1 MNRDFEFRQLLRAYR
16 NGIINEATFEQEMS
30 SLENGS
36 GAGMSNG
43 DGYCAMGKMYSS
55 ERAAVAAYIDRV
67 RAGEGMGAL
76 AFNKWL
82 EVCQTE
88 CIRSGLRMIA
98 EREAYHVRVME
109 SRLRD
114 MGVQFSAS
122 AGGELPKFVE
132 FLANP
137 DIPDAKKLLKLTT
150 SYDSDA
156 LWKPVREFVEQI
168 KDDLESKEL
177 IRLYVE
183 DETSSGNWLRLACAA
198 LNPAGAEAAAPSPM
212 SFYILAARNY
222 HSS

>member
-1 MNRDFEFRQLLRAYR
+1 MSANIARLPIRNARAR
-16 NGIINEATFEQEMS
+16 
-30 SLENGS
+30 S
-36 GAGMSNG
+36 GE
-43 DGYCAMGKMYSS
+43 AMGA
-55 ERAAVAAYIDRV
+55 R
-67 RAGEGMGAL
+67 

-82 EVCQTE
+82 EVCRTE

-109 SRLRD
+109 SRLSD
-114 MGVQFSAS
+114 MGVQPKA
-122 AGGELPKFVE
+122 APGEEVSKFVQ

-150 SYDSDA
+150 SYDSEA

-198 LNPAGAEAAAPSPM
+198 LNPAEAEAAAPSPM
-212 SFYILAARNY
+212 N
-222 HSS
+222 

>member
-16 NGIINEATFEQEMS
+16 KGIISEATFEQEMGK
-30 SLENGS
+30 LES
-36 GAGMSNG
+36 ESAQGASNG
-43 DGYCAMGKMYSS
+43 GGFCAMGKMYPS
-55 ERAAVAAYIDRV
+55 ERAAIVSYVDRV

-82 EVCQTE
+82 EVCKTE

-109 SRLRD
+109 ARLRD
-114 MGVQFSAS
+114 L
-122 AGGELPKFVE
+122 GEQPGAAPSEEISKFVQ

-150 SYDSDA
+150 SYDSEA

-168 KDDLESKEL
+168 KDDLESKEM

-183 DETSSGNWLRLACAA
+183 DETSSGNWLRASCAA
-198 LNPAGAEAAAPSPM
+198 LNPAVQEAAAPSRM
-212 SFYILAARNY
+212 N
-222 HSS
+222 